1 MRFGNNAKIPIMG
14 KGQITIRLNDSSQS
28 FIFDVFYAL
37 GLHQNLLSMGQ
48 LLEKGYNMQIHHD
61 HCTLIY
67 INGRFVAKVKMT
79 PNCLFPLRIH
89 HEKLSCLSSVIPNDD
104 WLWNMSVGHFYFS
117 GLNYLSRKEFVFGLS
132 VMNIPNGIC
141 ETCVIGKKRKEYFAT
156 KKSWRWESCWR

>member
-1 MRFGNNAKIPIMG
+1 MQKFQLWGKAKLLLDW
-14 KGQITIRLNDSSQS
+14 TIVLKVLSLMFSMLLV
-28 FIFDVFYAL
+28 FIKIYWVWD
-37 GLHQNLLSMGQ
+37 N
-48 LLEKGYNMQIHHD
+48 EKGYNMQIHHD
-61 HCTLIY
+61 HCALIY